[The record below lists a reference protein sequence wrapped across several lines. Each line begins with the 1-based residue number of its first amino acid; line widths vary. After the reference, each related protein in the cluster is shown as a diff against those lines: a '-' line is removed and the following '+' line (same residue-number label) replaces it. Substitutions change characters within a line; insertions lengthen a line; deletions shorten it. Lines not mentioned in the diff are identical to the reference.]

1 MMRITWPLVVSLVA
15 VACHHQAPPP
25 GLPVRPEQPPP
36 EGVMVPVPGGS
47 PGARTRTY
55 YIAADE
61 VDWDYVPGGRDGIAD
76 RPYAESAFVKNGP
89 PRVVSTVYKKVL
101 YREYTDSTFQT
112 LKPRAPEWEHLG
124 FLGPLIRGVVGD
136 TLRIVFRNNGHR
148 PYSVHPHGVFYN
160 KDSEGA
166 PYGDGTSGAD
176 KLDDGVP
183 PGGTHVYVWQVRE
196 RAGPGP
202 GDGSSVMW
210 MYHSHTDETRDV
222 NTGLLGVMLITARGM
237 ARPDGSPNDVDR
249 EIVAS
254 FDQVHEEDSWL
265 ADQNLPTALLQAG
278 PIPNPSQRQNFY
290 PWFVMFSING
300 FVHGSMPLS
309 ALTLRAGQRV
319 RWYIMG
325 STNDFDFHAPHW
337 HGNTLT
343 IGHMRTDVAFIGAM
357 QMEVGD
363 MVPDD
368 PGTWLFHCH
377 VTFHNAAG
385 MAVRYAVVP

>member
-1 MMRITWPLVVSLVA
+1 MAHGLPFALVA
-15 VACHHQAPPP
+15 LSGCALLSLGDLSAQA
-25 GLPVRPEQPPP
+25 RS
-36 EGVMVPVPGGS
+36 GG
-47 PGARTRTY
+47 GRTHVY
-55 YIAADE
+55 FIAAEE
-61 VDWDYVPGGRDGIAD
+61 VSWDYMPGGRNEIANQQH
-76 RPYAESAFVKNGP
+76 AESAFVRNGP
-89 PRVVSTVYKKVL
+89 AQPVSTVYKKVL

-112 LKPRAPEWEHLG
+112 AKPRPPEWEHLG

-136 TLRIVFRNNGHR
+136 TLRIVFRNNAQR

-166 PYGDGTSGAD
+166 PYGDGTSSGD

-237 ARPDGSPNDVDR
+237 ARPDGSPKDVDR

-254 FDQVHEEDSWL
+254 FTQVHEEDSWL
-265 ADQNLPTALLQAG
+265 GDQNLPGALLQAG
-278 PIPNPSQRQNFY
+278 PIANPSQKQNIY
-290 PWFVMFSING
+290 PWFVLFTING
-300 FVHGSMPLS
+300 YAHGSMPLS
-309 ALTLRAGQRV
+309 ALTLRVGQRV
-319 RWYIMG
+319 RWYIMS
-325 STNDFDFHAPHW
+325 STNDFDFHTPHW

-343 IGHMRTDVAFIGAM
+343 IGHMRTDVAFIGPM
-357 QMEVGD
+357 QMMVGD

-385 MAVRYAVVP
+385 MAVRYAVGP

>member
-1 MMRITWPLVVSLVA
+1 MFRSISSALLALNGVA
-15 VACHHQAPPP
+15 ALGLADLAGQARAASS
-25 GLPVRPEQPPP
+25 G
-36 EGVMVPVPGGS
+36 
-47 PGARTRTY
+47 RTRTY

-61 VDWDYVPGGRDGIAD
+61 ISWDYVPGARNEIANQ
-76 RPYAESAFVKNGP
+76 PFAESAFVRNGP
-89 PRVVSTVYKKVL
+89 PQPVSTAYKKVL
-101 YREYTDSTFQT
+101 YREYTDSTFAT
-112 LKPRAPEWEHLG
+112 LRPRPPEWEHLG

-136 TLRIVFRNNGHR
+136 TLRIVFHNNGHR

-166 PYGDGTSGAD
+166 PYGDGTSGRER
-176 KLDDGVP
+176 LDDGVP
-183 PGGTHVYVWQVRE
+183 PGGTHVYVWRVPE

-222 NTGLLGVMLITARGM
+222 NTGLLGVMLITAPGM
-237 ARPDGSPNDVDR
+237 GRPDGSPKDVDR
-249 EIVAS
+249 EIVAT

-265 ADQNLPTALLQAG
+265 ADENIPTALLAAG
-278 PIPNPSQRQNFY
+278 PIGNPSQRQNIY
-290 PWFVMFSING
+290 PWFVTFTING
-300 FVHGSMPLS
+300 YAYGSMPL
-309 ALTLRAGQRV
+309 AAVTLRVGQRV
-319 RWYIMG
+319 RWYIMS
-325 STNDFDFHAPHW
+325 STNDFDFHSPHW

-343 IGHMRTDVAFIGAM
+343 IGHMRTDVAFIGPM
-357 QMEVGD
+357 QMMAGD

>member
-1 MMRITWPLVVSLVA
+1 MRITWLFVASLGV
-15 VACHHQAPPP
+15 VACHHQTPPP

-36 EGVMVPVPGGS
+36 EGMRVPVPGTS
-47 PGARTRTY
+47 LGARTRTY

-89 PRVVSTVYKKVL
+89 PRVVSTEYKKVL

-112 LKPRAPEWEHLG
+112 LKPRAPEWAHLG

-210 MYHSHTDETRDV
+210 MYHSHTDEIRDV
-222 NTGLLGVMLITARGM
+222 NSGLLGVILITARGM
-237 ARPDGSPNDVDR
+237 ARADGSPNDVDR

-265 ADQNLPTALLQAG
+265 ADQNLPAPLLQAG
-278 PIPNPSQRQNFY
+278 PIANPSQRQNFY
-290 PWFVMFSING
+290 PWFVLFSING
-300 FVHGSMPLS
+300 YTHGSLPLS
-309 ALTLRAGQRV
+309 AVTLKVGQRV
-319 RWYIMG
+319 RWYVMS

-337 HGNTLT
+337 HGNTVT
-343 IGHMRTDVAFIGAM
+343 IAHMRTDVA
-357 QMEVGD
+357 QVGDMGMVIAD
-363 MVPDD
+363 MVPDN
-368 PGTWLFHCH
+368 PGIWLLHCH
-377 VTFHNAAG
+377 VSFHNSAG
-385 MAVRYAVVP
+385 MAVRYAVAP

>member
-1 MMRITWPLVVSLVA
+1 MSRRLAAVLLALSGVASLSLA
-15 VACHHQAPPP
+15 DLSAQARA
-25 GLPVRPEQPPP
+25 GS
-36 EGVMVPVPGGS
+36 GG
-47 PGARTRTY
+47 RTRTY

-61 VDWDYVPGGRDGIAD
+61 VNWDYVPGARDEIAD
-76 RPYAESAFVKNGP
+76 HPFAESAFVKNGP
-89 PRVVSTVYKKVL
+89 PQPVSTAYKKVL
-101 YREYTDSTFQT
+101 YREYTDSTFAT
-112 LKPRAPEWEHLG
+112 LKPRAAEWEHLG

-166 PYGDGTSGAD
+166 PYGDGTSGSD
-176 KLDDGVP
+176 RLDDGVP
-183 PGGTHVYVWQVRE
+183 PGDTHVYVWQVRE

-210 MYHSHTDETRDV
+210 MYHSHTDETRDI
-222 NTGLLGVMLITARGM
+222 NSGLIGVMIITGRGM
-237 ARPDGSPNDVDR
+237 ARPDGSPKDVDR

-254 FDQVHEEDSWL
+254 FDQVHEEDNWL
-265 ADQNLPTALLQAG
+265 VDENLPMALLQAG
-278 PIPNPSQRQNFY
+278 PIANPSQRQNIY
-290 PWFVMFSING
+290 PWFVTFTING
-300 FVHGSMPLS
+300 YAHGSMPLS
-309 ALTLRAGQRV
+309 ALTLHVGQRV
-319 RWYIMG
+319 RWYIMS
-325 STNDFDFHAPHW
+325 STNDFDFHSPHW

-343 IGHMRTDVAFIGAM
+343 IGHMRTDVAFIGPM
-357 QMEVGD
+357 QMLVGD